1 MFKKEPPSKNK
12 GTSSPA
18 DFRSPAVPE
27 KKKGFEP
34 EPDVK
39 AYFDAGIRLEGK
51 LIFDGTARI
60 DGQVVGEIFSK
71 NTVIIGEKAR
81 IEAQIEV
88 NVLIVSGQVQGN
100 VKAKQ
105 LLHLKKSGK
114 IFGDILTPSL
124 IIEEGGVFEGKC
136 QMDAGKPASP
146 DVTKTELK

>member
-1 MFKKEPPSKNK
+1 MFKKEPPPKNR
-12 GTSSPA
+12 GASNPA
-18 DFRSPAVPE
+18 DLRSPVAPE
-27 KKKGFEP
+27 KKKNFEP

-60 DGQVVGEIFSK
+60 DGQVIGEIFSK

-114 IFGDILTPSL
+114 IFGDIHTPSV
-124 IIEEGGVFEGKC
+124 IIEEGGVFEGRC
-136 QMDAGKPASP
+136 QMDSGKPAST
-146 DVTKTELK
+146 DALKTEIK